1 MRSPATARKAMSAT
15 PPTTPPTIAPVL
27 FFCSGE
33 FAERRLA
40 EGMADVAESVT
51 IMDMVDVVDSI
62 TTVETVESGGIVD
75 VAEVTCRDLVVEG
88 PRDVVNVA

>member
-1 MRSPATARKAMSAT
+1 
-15 PPTTPPTIAPVL
+15 
-27 FFCSGE
+27 
-33 FAERRLA
+33 
-40 EGMADVAESVT
+40 MADVAESVT